1 MSLMAVVSLD
11 ITHRDLEDVWDNLQ
25 STLEQEN
32 GIEPIAMG
40 ITFESYDIHVIFYCD
55 EPENLNRYI
64 IDHLR
69 SLKGVTETTVYF
81 LTDMESIV
89 HEGMES
95 EPGLDGIILID
106 VECGKEDSVFH
117 NIMNVGPEEDK
128 TFTKFIANCMH
139 SEDLD
144 MLVGFKGQNFFMLD
158 KLFSNIRVVDGVTDI
173 QVIMFTRFIVF
184 DYEKSRFTWYL

>member
-11 ITHRDLEDVWDNLQ
+11 ITHRDLEDVWENLQ
-25 STLEQEN
+25 STLERED

-64 IDHLR
+64 IHHLR

-106 VECGKEDSVFH
+106 VECGKEDAVFH
-117 NIMNVGPEEDK
+117 DIMNVGPEEDK

-144 MLVGFKGQNFFMLD
+144 MLVGFKGQSFFMLD
-158 KLFSNIRVVDGVTDI
+158 KLFSNIRIVDGVTDI